1 MTAQHDDAETLI
13 AEAEALGCVPALQ
26 GDWVIWQPPLP
37 VELILRA
44 MPLANEIARI
54 LQTAQ
59 EET

>member
-13 AEAEALGCVPALQ
+13 AEAEALGYVPTLQ
-26 GDWVIWQPPLP
+26 GDWVVWPPALP

-44 MPLANEIARI
+44 MPLAGEIARI